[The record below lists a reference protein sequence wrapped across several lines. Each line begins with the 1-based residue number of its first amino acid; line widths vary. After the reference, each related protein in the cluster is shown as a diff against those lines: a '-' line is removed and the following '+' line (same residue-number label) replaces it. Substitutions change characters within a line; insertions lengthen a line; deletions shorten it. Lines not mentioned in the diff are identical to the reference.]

1 MSSNQSTDESDGVW
15 RDDRRLPLS
24 ELDKAIA
31 TSAGE
36 GQTDEVTGND
46 AGAEA
51 AFGHAPGV
59 AGGPASGG
67 LGLDDRPPG
76 AEDRDP
82 DPDTEE
88 GRRLRPSTTGRTG
101 PH

>member
-31 TSAGE
+31 SSAGE
-36 GQTDEVTGND
+36 NETDDPTGND
-46 AGAEA
+46 AGYEAE
-51 AFGHAPGV
+51 FGHSPGV

-67 LGLDDRPPG
+67 LDLDDQPATPG
-76 AEDRDP
+76 GDP

>member
-1 MSSNQSTDESDGVW
+1 MSDQSDGVW
-15 RDDRRLPLS
+15 RDERRLPLS
-24 ELDKAIA
+24 ELDKAVA

-36 GQTDEVTGND
+36 GQTDDVTGSD

-59 AGGPASGG
+59 AGGPAEGG
-67 LGLDDRPPG
+67 LDLDDEPPTG
-76 AEDRDP
+76 DRDP
-82 DPDTEE
+82 DPDTEL

-101 PH
+101 PN

>member
-1 MSSNQSTDESDGVW
+1 MSDQTDGVW
-15 RDDRRLPLS
+15 RDERRLPLS

-36 GQTDEVTGND
+36 DQTDDTSGGD
-46 AGAEA
+46 ASAEA
-51 AFGHAPGV
+51 TYGHKAGV
-59 AGGPASGG
+59 AGGPAQGG
-67 LGLDDRPPG
+67 LDLDEPAPTDG
-76 AEDRDP
+76 DP

-101 PH
+101 PV